1 MSGLLSDFL
10 AFDAESV
17 KVSEHDVGV
26 RGEGAGGARGESV
39 ALAGAGDQVGVAQRV
54 AAAQEVLRDRV
65 GQTPAGAPGHHLHK
79 TQYVIS
85 NKSSSIK
92 SCISSMVL
100 SPNKISIDLHLSH

>member
-17 KVSEHDVGV
+17 KVSEHDVRV
-26 RGEGAGGARGESV
+26 RGEGAGGARGEPV

-79 TQYVIS
+79 TDIS
-85 NKSSSIK
+85 MSFPISAQVQFRRLALKS
-92 SCISSMVL
+92 
-100 SPNKISIDLHLSH
+100 PH

>member
-17 KVSEHDVGV
+17 KVSEHDVRV
-26 RGEGAGGARGESV
+26 RGEGAGGARGEPV

-65 GQTPAGAPGHHLHK
+65 RQTPARSPGHHLH
-79 TQYVIS
+79 TPQYAKKYHKYVNHSFLQWIGG
-85 NKSSSIK
+85 
-92 SCISSMVL
+92 SMIL
-100 SPNKISIDLHLSH
+100 